1 MQQKITLQQK
11 KAKLIMDEVNLKIK
25 ERKMRTRRL
34 IEMGGLVAKA
44 NLDHLSAN
52 TLFGAIVSLKET
64 LTQHPNVQDQLDYNR

>member
-1 MQQKITLQQK
+1 MANLMQQKITLQQK

-44 NLDHLSAN
+44 KLD
-52 TLFGAIVSLKET
+52 
-64 LTQHPNVQDQLDYNR
+64 

>member
-44 NLDHLSAN
+44 KLDHLPTN
-52 TLFGAIVSLKET
+52 TLLRSFVSLKNT
-64 LTQHPNVQDQLDYNR
+64 LVQHSVY

>member
-34 IEMGGLVAKA
+34 IEMGGLVALK
-44 NLDHLSAN
+44 LSLI
-52 TLFGAIVSLKET
+52 TYQQIRYLVQLF
-64 LTQHPNVQDQLDYNR
+64 H